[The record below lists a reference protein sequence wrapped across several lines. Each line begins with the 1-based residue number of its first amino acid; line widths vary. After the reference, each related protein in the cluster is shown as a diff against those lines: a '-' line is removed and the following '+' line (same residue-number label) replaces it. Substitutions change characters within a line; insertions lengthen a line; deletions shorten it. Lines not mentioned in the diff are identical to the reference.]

1 MMVAEESN
9 RSPLAVVKDYFVAL
23 NDEDW
28 EFMASVLHPEL
39 DLIPS
44 GSRPRIGAD
53 KAIAMFQKIFER
65 FPIHQDN
72 PTRFICDDSTVVVEI
87 TFNGATQDGQEV
99 SFDAVDIFDVQGG
112 RISRLSQW
120 FDTAALAAALQGQ

>member
-1 MMVAEESN
+1 MSTEGSN
-9 RSPLAVVKDYFVAL
+9 RSPLAVVKDYFTAL

-28 EFMASVLHPEL
+28 DLMASVLHPEL

-44 GSRPRIGAD
+44 GSRPRIGSD

-65 FPIHQDN
+65 FPVHQDN
-72 PTRFICDDSTVVVEI
+72 PTRFLEAGDTVVVEI

-99 SFDAVDIFDVQGG
+99 AFDAVDIFDVEDG
-112 RISRLSQW
+112 RICRLSQW
-120 FDTAALAAALQGQ
+120 FDTAALAAMLGA

>member
-1 MMVAEESN
+1 MSEQGSN
-9 RSPLAVVKDYFVAL
+9 RSPLAVVKDYFTAL

-28 EFMASVLHPEL
+28 DLMASVLHPEL

-44 GSRPRIGAD
+44 GSRPRIGSD
-53 KAIAMFQKIFER
+53 KAIAMFQKIFAM
-65 FPIHQDN
+65 FPVHQDN
-72 PTRFICDDSTVVVEI
+72 PTRFLETGNTVVVEI

-99 SFDAVDIFDVQGG
+99 AFDAVDIFDVEDG

>member
-1 MMVAEESN
+1 MSTERSN
-9 RSPLAVVKDYFVAL
+9 RSPLAVVKEYFVAL

-28 EFMASVLHPEL
+28 DLMASVLHPEL

-44 GSRPRIGAD
+44 GSRPRIGSD

-65 FPIHQDN
+65 FPVHQDN
-72 PTRFICDDSTVVVEI
+72 PTRFLEAGNTVVVEI
-87 TFNGATQDGQEV
+87 TFNGATQDGHEV
-99 SFDAVDIFDVQGG
+99 AFDAVDIFDVDNG

-120 FDTAALAAALQGQ
+120 FDTAALASMLGG

>member
-1 MMVAEESN
+1 MSAERSN
-9 RSPLAVVKDYFVAL
+9 RSPLAVVKDYFTAL

-28 EFMASVLHPEL
+28 ELMASVLHPEL

-65 FPIHQDN
+65 FPVHQDN
-72 PTRFICDDSTVVVEI
+72 PTRFLEAGNTVVVEI
-87 TFNGATQDGQEV
+87 TFNGATQDGREV
-99 SFDAVDIFDVQGG
+99 AFDAVDIFDVEDG
-112 RISRLSQW
+112 RIFRLSQW

>member
-1 MMVAEESN
+1 MSTERSN
-9 RSPLAVVKDYFVAL
+9 RSALAVVKDYFTAL

-28 EFMASVLHPEL
+28 DLMASVLHPEL

-44 GSRPRIGAD
+44 GSRPRIGSD

-65 FPIHQDN
+65 FPVHQDN
-72 PTRFICDDSTVVVEI
+72 PTRFLEAGNTVVVEI
-87 TFNGATQDGQEV
+87 TFNGATQDGHEV
-99 SFDAVDIFDVQGG
+99 AFEAVDIFDVEDG

>member
-1 MMVAEESN
+1 MSAEGPN
-9 RSPLAVVKDYFVAL
+9 RSPLAVVKDYFTAL

-28 EFMASVLHPEL
+28 DLMASVLHPEL

-44 GSRPRIGAD
+44 GSRPRIGSD

-65 FPIHQDN
+65 FPVHQDN
-72 PTRFICDDSTVVVEI
+72 PTRFLEAGNTVVVEI
-87 TFNGATQDGQEV
+87 TFNGATQDGQKV
-99 SFDAVDIFDVQGG
+99 AFDAVDIFDVEDG
-112 RISRLSQW
+112 RIFRLSQW

>member
-1 MMVAEESN
+1 MMSAEGPN
-9 RSPLAVVKDYFVAL
+9 RSPIAVVKDYFTAL

-28 EFMASVLHPEL
+28 ELMASVLHPEL

-65 FPIHQDN
+65 FPVHQDN
-72 PTRFICDDSTVVVEI
+72 PTRFLEAGNTVVVEI

-99 SFDAVDIFDVQGG
+99 AFDAVDIFDVEDG
-112 RISRLSQW
+112 RIFRLSQW

>member
-1 MMVAEESN
+1 MSAEGPN

-28 EFMASVLHPEL
+28 DLMASVLHPEH

-44 GSRPRIGAD
+44 GSRPRIGSD

-65 FPIHQDN
+65 FPVHQDN
-72 PTRFICDDSTVVVEI
+72 PTRFLEAGNTVVVEI
-87 TFNGATQDGQEV
+87 TFNGATQDGQKV
-99 SFDAVDIFDVQGG
+99 AFDAVDIFDVEDGS
-112 RISRLSQW
+112 ICRLSQW
-120 FDTAALAAALQGQ
+120 FDTAALAAMLGG

>member
-1 MMVAEESN
+1 MSEPEPS
-9 RSPLAVVKDYFVAL
+9 RSPLDVVRAYFVAL

-28 EFMASVLHPEL
+28 DLMASVLHPEL

-65 FPIHQDN
+65 FPVHQDN
-72 PTRFICDDSTVVVEI
+72 PTRFICDDNTVVVEI
-87 TFNGATQDGQEV
+87 TFNGATRDGQEV
-99 SFDAVDIFDVQGG
+99 SFDAVDIFDVENG
-112 RISRLSQW
+112 RITRLSQW
-120 FDTAALAAALQGQ
+120 FDTAALAATLRS

>member
-1 MMVAEESN
+1 M
-9 RSPLAVVKDYFVAL
+9 SPLETVKSYFTAL
-23 NDEDW
+23 NTEDW
-28 EFMASVLHPEL
+28 DLMASVLHPEL

-65 FPIHQDN
+65 FPVHQDN
-72 PTRFICDDSTVVVEI
+72 PTRFLEAGSTVVVEI

-99 SFDAVDIFDVQGG
+99 SFDAVDIFDVADG
-112 RISRLSQW
+112 RIYRLSQW
-120 FDTAALAAALQGQ
+120 FDTAALAAMLGG

>member
-1 MMVAEESN
+1 MSAEGPN
-9 RSPLAVVKDYFVAL
+9 RSPIAVVKDYFTAL

-28 EFMASVLHPEL
+28 ELMASVLHPEL

-65 FPIHQDN
+65 FPVHQDN
-72 PTRFICDDSTVVVEI
+72 PTRFLEAGNTVVVEI

-99 SFDAVDIFDVQGG
+99 AFDAVDIFDVEDG
-112 RISRLSQW
+112 RIFRLSQW

>member
-1 MMVAEESN
+1 MGAEGSS
-9 RSPLAVVKDYFVAL
+9 RSPLEVVKDYFTAL

-28 EFMASVLHPEL
+28 DLMSSVLHPEL

-44 GSRPRIGAD
+44 GSRPRIGSD

-65 FPIHQDN
+65 FPVHQDN

-87 TFNGATQDGQEV
+87 TFNGATQDGREV
-99 SFDAVDIFDVQGG
+99 AFDAVDIFDVEDG
-112 RISRLSQW
+112 RICRLSQW